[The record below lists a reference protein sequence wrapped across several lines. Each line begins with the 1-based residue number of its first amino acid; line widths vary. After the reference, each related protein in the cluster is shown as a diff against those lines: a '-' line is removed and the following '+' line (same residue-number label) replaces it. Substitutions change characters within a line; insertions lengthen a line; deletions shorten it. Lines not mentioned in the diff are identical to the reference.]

1 MKKIEKEETAY
12 CSNGCLILII
22 DFIGIIAVVIAGT
35 VICMYI
41 VNCFT
46 K

>member
-1 MKKIEKEETAY
+1 MKKIEKEENAY

-22 DFIGIIAVVIAGT
+22 GFIGIIALVISGT
-35 VICMYI
+35 IICMYI
-41 VNCFT
+41 INCFS